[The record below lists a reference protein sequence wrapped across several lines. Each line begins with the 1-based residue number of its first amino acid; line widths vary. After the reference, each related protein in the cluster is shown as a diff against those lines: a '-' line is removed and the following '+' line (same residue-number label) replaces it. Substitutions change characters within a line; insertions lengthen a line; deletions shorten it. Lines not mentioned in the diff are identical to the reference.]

1 MYFAPNIAIDEQI
14 GFAILKKHFSNTETE
29 EKEKVKIT
37 YKANGGTGEDIV
49 VEVNKSE
56 ETSIAA
62 NSFAAPSDKEFKEW
76 NTDASGS
83 GTGYQ
88 ADAKVTLET
97 DMILYAIWQ
106 DSSTE
111 EPEPEVE
118 KYTVTYNANGGSGS
132 VPEQQ
137 TVEKGSTITIAHN
150 TLIAPED
157 KRFKEW
163 NTVSTG
169 LGTSYQA
176 GQSDVVVNTKLDLYA
191 IWVDDLVTI
200 TFNANGGSGSVDPV
214 QVLRNHE
221 QTLPKEDAFTAPEGK
236 EFLKWNTTSAGNGTS
251 YSANGKITPDNNVTL
266 YAIWI
271 DKE

>member
-14 GFAILKKHFSNTETE
+14 GTGIIKAHLSNTESE

-88 ADAKVTLET
+88 ADAKVTPET
-97 DMILYAIWQ
+97 DMILYAIWE
-106 DSSTE
+106 DTVKE
-111 EPEPEVE
+111 EPET
-118 KYTVTYNANGGSGS
+118 KKFTVSYNANGGSGEG
-132 VPEQQ
+132 PESQ
-137 TVEKGSTITIAHN
+137 TVDEGTSVTIAAN
-150 TLIAPED
+150 TFVAPD
-157 KRFKEW
+157 GQGFVDW
-163 NTVSTG
+163 NTKAEG
-169 LGTSYQA
+169 DGTSYE
-176 GQSDVVVNTKLDLYA
+176 
-191 IWVDDLVTI
+191 
-200 TFNANGGSGSVDPV
+200 P
-214 QVLRNHE
+214 
-221 QTLPKEDAFTAPEGK
+221 DA
-236 EFLKWNTTSAGNGTS
+236 
-251 YSANGKITPDNNVTL
+251 KITPAEDMTL

-271 DKE
+271 EK